1 MQTALLRT
9 ALLLGA
15 MLLLVAGCTRA
26 RYVVEIT
33 PDGAGFQRR
42 LTAWKESAGNPPK
55 IEELPEQEVRRISDQ
70 YPGQSSF
77 IRDGKRTFQGPFH
90 GATPQDV
97 GGAGQLR
104 QFASPL
110 GSSWI
115 YLERFRGSD
124 DVETQLS
131 RRREAADRLVDL
143 LLGWLDSEL
152 GDQPEAAA
160 VRRFVDGD
168 LRGDLKNLGVYAW
181 THRAV
186 AARDGA
192 FELEFA
198 WRTGQYLAERDYL
211 SPADLPG
218 LHRALAQNDPRRLA
232 ALLQRI
238 VVRKIGIPADQ
249 PVPRSLEFLKDPQR
263 VGESIARYLRATEEF
278 QQRLAAWQRKQAEGP
293 EAAGN
298 APDPLELVGEPLA
311 QLFFNLSLGS
321 DQLEVR
327 LKLPAEPFD
336 TNGQW
341 QGESGAVTWDRSLVD
356 QDTLPVLV
364 YAAWSVPD
372 QDVQTGH
379 FGRVVL
385 RDQALAEYALWHG
398 GLSEQEAGE
407 WAGLLA
413 SLRPG
418 PGMVP
423 ALNAFR
429 FSTDPP
435 ANDPDEP
442 APSLADRARELIL
455 AGM

>member
-1 MQTALLRT
+1 MRIALF
-9 ALLLGA
+9 AGA

-55 IEELPEQEVRRISDQ
+55 IEELPPQEVQRISEQ
-70 YPGQSSF
+70 YAGQSSF
-77 IRDGKRTFQGPFH
+77 ILDGKRTFAGPFQ

-104 QFASPL
+104 QFESPL

-131 RRREAADRLVDL
+131 RRREAADRLADL
-143 LLGWLDSEL
+143 LSGWLVSEL
-152 GDQPEAAA
+152 REQPEAEA
-160 VRRFVDGD
+160 VRRFVEGD
-168 LRGDLKNLGVYAW
+168 LRRDLRNLGVYAW

-186 AARDGA
+186 TARDGA

-198 WRTGQYLAERDYL
+198 WRAGQYLAERDYL
-211 SPADLPG
+211 SAADLPG
-218 LHRALAQNDPRRLA
+218 LHRAMSQNDPRRA
-232 ALLQRI
+232 AELLQRI

-249 PVPRSLEFLKDPQR
+249 PVPRSLEFLRDPER
-263 VGESIARYLRATEEF
+263 VGESISKYLRATEEF
-278 QQRLAAWQRKQAEGP
+278 QQRQAAWQRKQAEDP
-293 EAAGN
+293 ESAGN
-298 APDPLELVGEPLA
+298 APDPMELVGEPLGS
-311 QLFFNLSLGS
+311 LFFNLSLGS
-321 DQLEVR
+321 DQLDVR

-341 QGESGAVTWDRSLVD
+341 QGETGTVNWSRSLVD

-372 QDVQTGH
+372 QDVQMGH

-407 WAGLLA
+407 WGKLLA

-418 PGMVP
+418 PGLVP
-423 ALNAFR
+423 ALKAFR

-435 ANDPDEP
+435 ANAQEEP

-455 AGM
+455 AGL